1 MGSLN
6 FSPAESPLKDKS
18 PQAPDNEFAD
28 KLRASWAISILIGTG
43 LFALITA
50 ILIAWPALAFLA
62 ARFFQ

>member
-6 FSPAESPLKDKS
+6 FLLVRNFWKDRNPQPGDGFVEKLK
-18 PQAPDNEFAD
+18 
-28 KLRASWAISILIGTG
+28 ASWAVFVLLVSGV
-43 LFALITA
+43 FALITA